1 MTKNT
6 NKPNIHT
13 DWLKK
18 IIREYL
24 ELRSQNNSK
33 VWTNSTNF
41 SSRLFSFS
49 KKSNNAFQSL
59 IHSDVDFSYNME
71 VWFENKINE
80 HKISLDDIKKAK
92 RALSYHLSKTNERI
106 LFLITFASFFTI
118 LLIFMKFNIINFKP
132 FDSLFVALMGFILV
146 ILPLIERTE
155 HIKRKHALEEI
166 SLYLDDHLSK
176 LENNTNNAKIS
187 KNSV

>member
-1 MTKNT
+1 MTKKS
-6 NKPNIHT
+6 NKSNIHT

-24 ELRSQNNSK
+24 ELRNQNNSK
-33 VWTNSTNF
+33 VWTNSKNLR
-41 SSRLFSFS
+41 SRIFSFP

-59 IHSDVDFSYNME
+59 IHSDVDFSYSIE

-80 HKISLDDIKKAK
+80 HKVSLGDIKKAK

-106 LFLITFASFFTI
+106 SFLITFASFFTI

-132 FDSLFVALMGFILV
+132 YDSFFVALMGFLMV

-155 HIKRKHALEEI
+155 HMKRKHALEEI
-166 SLYLDDHLSK
+166 DLYLDYYLSK
-176 LENNTNNAKIS
+176 LEK
-187 KNSV
+187 KL